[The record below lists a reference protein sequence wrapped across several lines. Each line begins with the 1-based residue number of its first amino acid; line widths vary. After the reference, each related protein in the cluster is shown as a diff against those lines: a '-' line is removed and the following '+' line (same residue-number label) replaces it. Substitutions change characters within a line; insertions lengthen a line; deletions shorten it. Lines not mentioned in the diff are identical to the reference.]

1 MWFHL
6 LNCKP
11 FTSVIL
17 TVNQMRQLRLL
28 SDKTRIWP
36 RVISTAT
43 SVWATSRCVLL
54 RLGVRDFKEEVT
66 FISYKLNEGKYEK
79 RPSFW
84 VVDDP
89 PEKNY
94 QCLSIRFTA
103 FTTQA
108 RAFKIASTGLMSS
121 VKSVFPFPDIPEG
134 ALRECRWRSCLAK
147 SCFRTSSYSLT
158 GLDLPTSS
166 LRNCRGVW
174 LKVTF
179 SWIIPFIAKS
189 PKNHFWCHLNV

>member
-6 LNCKP
+6 LNCEP

-121 VKSVFPFPDIPEG
+121 VKSDDILTFPSLASQKEPWESADEEAVLLSPVLEP
-134 ALRECRWRSCLAK
+134 AHTHSQVLTSLLPRWGTAEEFDWR
-147 SCFRTSSYSLT
+147 
-158 GLDLPTSS
+158 
-166 LRNCRGVW
+166 
-174 LKVTF
+174 
-179 SWIIPFIAKS
+179 
-189 PKNHFWCHLNV
+189 